1 MDIKFPKASNNKL
14 LHTQLERAGVITEGE
29 HMSLQDQAKYKYLID
44 LGGGGGT
51 TWTGT
56 HTKLAMP
63 GLLFHHIT
71 PTKDFFHDRI
81 KPYVHYV
88 PVSPDLSD
96 LKEKFDWAESNP
108 EQAKKISDKATEFM
122 RYLGTPEGYGQLVGE
137 HFIEPLRKIIDSYQP
152 ISTSHPTSH
161 QGKTWVDI
169 IEGEP
174 GHSMFF
180 RTLECKGFEQEGLV
194 PNPNSRYH
202 NAFYNYDR
210 ASMIAFRNAGTRARA
225 Q

>member
-1 MDIKFPKASNNKL
+1 M
-14 LHTQLERAGVITEGE
+14 TVE
-29 HMSLQDQAKYKYLID
+29 DQAKYKYLID

-88 PVSPDLSD
+88 PVSPDLRD

-108 EQAKKISDKATEFM
+108 EQAKKISEKATEFM
-122 RYLGTPEGYGQLVGE
+122 RYLGTPEGYGQLVDE

-152 ISTSHPTSH
+152 ISTSHP
-161 QGKTWVDI
+161 GKTWVDI

-180 RTLECKGFEQEGLV
+180 RTLECEGFEHEGQASCRAVRSGLV
-194 PNPNSRYH
+194 EKWKKSLIYP
-202 NAFYNYDR
+202 F
-210 ASMIAFRNAGTRARA
+210 
-225 Q
+225 